1 MASDKETLLN
11 GMFWNAVQKYSG
23 QVVSIVVSMVLARL
37 LSPEDF
43 GVIAIALVIIS
54 FLNILCDMGIG
65 PAIIQRN
72 DLNQNDL
79 DNIYT
84 FSCIVGVL
92 LSLCFFLS
100 SWPISFFYNNQKLI
114 VVCQILAC
122 NVFFAAAN
130 MVPNALMVKN
140 FRFKQIARRTLF
152 LQILSGFLSVAVAY
166 KGGGIYSLLISPVV
180 TAIGVFLYNRQFYKL
195 RLARRLTLNPI
206 KKIFSYSA
214 FQFAFKFINFFAA
227 NIDKIVIGKTMSAY
241 NLGYYQKSFQLVQ
254 LPLSNIDSV
263 ITPVL
268 HPLLSKYQGDKDGL
282 ISRYNKVINL
292 LATIGFPL
300 GVYMFFCATE
310 IIVFFYG
317 DQWINAV
324 PVFRILAI
332 SAPVYITLSSCG
344 SFFQASNE
352 TKNLFYLGVVNSFI
366 MIGLT
371 LIAGLFFRTIESVAM
386 AWSISILSNF
396 FWTYYFIYVRVL
408 NRSILVALKNFI
420 RPVICALI
428 ALVSLF
434 AVNYFLHDYYLAN
447 FCAKTITFIVIEIS
461 ALYFTGQLQMLLTI
475 KSK

>member
-227 NIDKIVIGKTMSAY
+227 NIDKIVIGKTISAY

-447 FCAKTITFIVIEIS
+447 FCAKTITFIVIVIS